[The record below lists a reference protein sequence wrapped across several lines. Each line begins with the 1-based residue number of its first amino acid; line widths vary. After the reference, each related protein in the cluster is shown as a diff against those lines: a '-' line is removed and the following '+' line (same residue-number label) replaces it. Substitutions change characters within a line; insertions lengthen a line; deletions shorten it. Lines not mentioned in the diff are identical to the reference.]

1 MISYQYT
8 YLIGSLIALTIW
20 TFFFIHRKDTRREM
34 LTLSIIFGI
43 TGILAEYLYTIDW
56 WKPLTITGTRIGIED
71 FLFGFSC
78 GGVFGVAYEYF
89 FKKKIKIKRQKNE
102 NKRIL
107 AFFFSIFIAILTFL
121 SIFVLFDLNS
131 FVLTILIFSTGIAI
145 MLIKRHDLVKDS
157 IYSGIIALV
166 ISIIVYQIV
175 WYLTPGFF
183 NKFWLYENIGK
194 ITFLRIPL
202 EEIIWFFLAGAFIG
216 PFWEYWKKGKIINF
230 KRKK

>member
-102 NKRIL
+102 NKRTL
-107 AFFFSIFIAILTFL
+107 AW
-121 SIFVLFDLNS
+121 V
-131 FVLTILIFSTGIAI
+131 
-145 MLIKRHDLVKDS
+145 
-157 IYSGIIALV
+157 
-166 ISIIVYQIV
+166 
-175 WYLTPGFF
+175 
-183 NKFWLYENIGK
+183 
-194 ITFLRIPL
+194 
-202 EEIIWFFLAGAFIG
+202 
-216 PFWEYWKKGKIINF
+216 
-230 KRKK
+230 